1 MSFNS
6 PVFEY
11 EELLGMYDEIC
22 ELLKDRADL
31 LKVFTDLIKKGDS
44 NYETESITSSEE
56 YSDGEVVCETI
67 EVKTD
72 ENGFKSLE

>member
-11 EELLGMYDEIC
+11 EEILEMYDEIC

-31 LKVFTDLIKKGDS
+31 LNVFINLVKKGDC
-44 NYETESITSSEE
+44 NYETESTASSEE
-56 YSDGEVVCETI
+56 YSDSEVVSEKI
-67 EVKTD
+67 ILKKD
-72 ENGFKSLE
+72 QHGYLSID

>member
-1 MSFNS
+1 MSFDS

-11 EELLGMYDEIC
+11 EELVGMYDEIC

-31 LKVFTDLIKKGDS
+31 LKVFTDLIKNGDP
-44 NYETESITSSEE
+44 NYETESTASSEE
-56 YSDGEVVCETI
+56 YSDSEVVCETI

-72 ENGFKSLE
+72 DNGFKSLE